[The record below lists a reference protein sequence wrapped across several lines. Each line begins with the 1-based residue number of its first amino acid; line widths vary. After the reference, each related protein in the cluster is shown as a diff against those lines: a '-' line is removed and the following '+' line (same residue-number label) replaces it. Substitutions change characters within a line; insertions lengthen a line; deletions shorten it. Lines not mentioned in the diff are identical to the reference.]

1 MNTAV
6 STAALGPEGHRAGPT
21 TGEMANGYPGENPDA
36 QPDASSTSGRREPVD
51 SSPRPEPTRGL
62 RA

>member
-6 STAALGPEGHRAGPT
+6 STAALRPEGHRAGPT
-21 TGEMANGYPGENPDA
+21 TGEIANGHSGENLDA

-51 SSPRPEPTRGL
+51 SLPRPKATRGR